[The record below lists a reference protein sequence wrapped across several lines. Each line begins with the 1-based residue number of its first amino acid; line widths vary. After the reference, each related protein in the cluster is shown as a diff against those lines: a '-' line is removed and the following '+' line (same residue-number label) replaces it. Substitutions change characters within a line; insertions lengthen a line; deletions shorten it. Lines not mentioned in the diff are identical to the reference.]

1 MSLSNLPGMT
11 QTTRDFIQAV
21 RIYTRDH
28 PQLNRILKGEESSDR
43 MIAWALVD
51 ALSDFNGTPPLS
63 GWSLED
69 LLSRGQMHLLLRMTV
84 VNLIESVGLLQTR
97 NHVNY
102 SDGGWNGGSND
113 KTPLL
118 MNWLQYFKGMVEQK
132 KTRVKVAMNIE
143 SIIGPGNV
151 GLFSELWAVN
161 SSYGSY

>member
-11 QTTRDFIQAV
+11 QTTRDFVQAV
-21 RIYTRDH
+21 RAYIRDF
-28 PQLNRILKGEESSDR
+28 PQLNRIVKGEESSDR
-43 MIAWALVD
+43 MIAWAALD
-51 ALSDFNGTPPLS
+51 ALSDFNGTPPLT
-63 GWSLED
+63 GWSLEE
-69 LLSRGQMHLLLRMTV
+69 LLQRNQAHLLIRMTV
-84 VNLIESVGLLQTR
+84 VNLIESIGLLQTR

-143 SIIGPGNV
+143 SILGPGNV
-151 GLFSELWAVN
+151 GLFSEYWAVN
-161 SSYGSY
+161 TSYGSY